1 MATSRFVIKKKY
13 IKKNGC
19 TPIYIQYIF
28 TSDEKV
34 LINSGV
40 EILPNHWNPTT
51 QSLRDSAGDYYE
63 KNFSIINAEIYSLM
77 KKFKGF

>member
-13 IKKNGC
+13 IKKNEY

-28 TSDEKV
+28 TSDKKV

-40 EILPNHWNPTT
+40 KILPNHWNPTT
-51 QSLRDSAGDYYE
+51 QSLRDSAVDYYE
-63 KNFSIINAEIYSLM
+63 KN
-77 KKFKGF
+77 